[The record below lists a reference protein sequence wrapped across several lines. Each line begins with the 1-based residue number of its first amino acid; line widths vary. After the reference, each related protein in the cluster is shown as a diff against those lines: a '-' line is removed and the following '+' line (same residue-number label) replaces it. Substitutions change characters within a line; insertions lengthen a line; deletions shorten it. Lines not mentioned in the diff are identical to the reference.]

1 MMGSEQKRSDEDQPL
16 PGKEKIP
23 NISGLCLA
31 EFVYWLPV
39 VYLPEVVGL
48 LTPKKVLKLVEF
60 LDIFATSP
68 NT

>member
-39 VYLPEVVGL
+39 VLGH
-48 LTPKKVLKLVEF
+48 LTTKISNKY
-60 LDIFATSP
+60 
-68 NT
+68 